1 MITRHKSAT
10 DTDVIEVFYLTV
22 FYDTVRDKFAHTQK
36 HNMKDI
42 LQAIKGWCSAI
53 TRKKIKKTKNKQ
65 EMIVHFKQKAQ
76 HPF

>member
-10 DTDVIEVFYLTV
+10 DIDVIEVFYLTV

-42 LQAIKGWCSAI
+42 LQAIKGWYSATTAI
-53 TRKKIKKTKNKQ
+53 TPKKMKKKTKTNRKW
-65 EMIVHFKQKAQ
+65 
-76 HPF
+76 